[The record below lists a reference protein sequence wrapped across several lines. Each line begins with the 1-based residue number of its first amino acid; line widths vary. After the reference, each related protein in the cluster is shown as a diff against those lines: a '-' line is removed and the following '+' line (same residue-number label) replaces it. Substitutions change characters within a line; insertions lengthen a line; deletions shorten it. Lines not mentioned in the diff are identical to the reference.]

1 MKQRCNISKN
11 EDGSV
16 LVIAMLVLV
25 LLTLIG
31 QAATTTSTI
40 EMRISGNEKAYK
52 ENLYRGDAGVRNATQ
67 TLMDETD
74 NPLLNDLINTPY
86 QNWLHYNLPDPDEAN
101 IADSD
106 TNWDPANNNSGQILD
121 ANNRF
126 IGDYVRP
133 VGDLDMNNA
142 RLHEFAI
149 WGRSE
154 RNQERVLLKIGVRKK
169 Y

>member
-1 MKQRCNISKN
+1 MKHRYDISSN

-31 QAATTTSTI
+31 QSATTTSSI
-40 EMRISGNEKAYK
+40 EMRIAGNEKAYK
-52 ENLYRGDAGVRNATQ
+52 ESLYRSEAGVRAATQ
-67 TLMDETD
+67 ELMDETD
-74 NPLLNDLINTPY
+74 SPLLNDLVNTPY
-86 QNWLHYNLPDPDEAN
+86 RNWLHYDLPDPDEAN
-101 IADSD
+101 IAQSD

-121 ANNRF
+121 ANNRY
-126 IGDYVRP
+126 IGEYVRP
-133 VGDLDMNNA
+133 IGDLDMNNE

-154 RNQERVLLKIGVRKK
+154 RNQERVLLKIGVRKR